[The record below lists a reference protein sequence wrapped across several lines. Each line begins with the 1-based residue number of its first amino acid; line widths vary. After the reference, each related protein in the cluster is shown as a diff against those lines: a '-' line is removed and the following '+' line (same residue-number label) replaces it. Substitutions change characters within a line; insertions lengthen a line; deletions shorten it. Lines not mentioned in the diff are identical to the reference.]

1 MLETATLLIG
11 FAAVHLM
18 VVISPGPSFL
28 VVARAAVAASR
39 RYGAWIAVGLGL
51 GSVIWAMAALF
62 GLTLLFRQVP
72 WLYAG
77 MKVAGALYLIFLGVM
92 LWRHARDPL
101 TAAASPGH
109 SRSHNPGRGAGRGI
123 RLGILTQLSNPK
135 AAVFFGSVFVTL
147 LPADPTPATVAL
159 VLAVI
164 FVNEC
169 VWYMAVAR
177 AFSIRRL
184 RDAYLR
190 VKAWSDRV
198 TGAFLSALGVRLM
211 TDA

>member
-28 VVARAAVAASR
+28 VVARASVAASR
-39 RYGAWIAVGLGL
+39 RYGAWIAFGLGR

-101 TAAASPGH
+101 TAAVSPGH
-109 SRSHNPGRGAGRGI
+109 SPERGAGRGI
-123 RLGILTQLSNPK
+123 RFGILTQLSNPK

-147 LPADPTPATVAL
+147 LPTDPTPATVAL

-190 VKAWSDRV
+190 FKAWSDRV
-198 TGAFLSALGVRLM
+198 TGAFLSALGIRLM